1 MLRRSMRKTS
11 FLVFLLLIC
20 LFPASHSL
28 CFEGKGQDC
37 SKCHTL
43 SSDDARDLLKGV
55 IPDIKIISVEL
66 SPTQGLWGVYLESG
80 GRKGLIYVDFAK
92 KHFFMGSLISIG
104 ERKNLT
110 QERLEE
116 LNKVDVSQIPLT
128 DALVLGDQKAKIR
141 VISFHDP
148 D

>member
-1 MLRRSMRKTS
+1 MLRRSMSKIS
-11 FLVFLLLIC
+11 FLAFLLLFC
-20 LFPASHSL
+20 LLPSNPSF
-28 CFEGKGQDC
+28 CFERKGQDC

-43 SSDDARDLLKGV
+43 SSDEAGDLLKGV
-55 IPDIKIISVEL
+55 IPDIRIINVKL
-66 SPTQGLWGVYLESG
+66 SPSKGLWEVYLESG

-92 KHFFMGSLISIG
+92 KHFFMGPLISIR

-110 QERLEE
+110 QERFAE
-116 LNKVDVSQIPLT
+116 LNKVDVSQIPLN
-128 DALVLGDQKAKIR
+128 DALVMGDQKARIR

>member
-1 MLRRSMRKTS
+1 MPFLA
-11 FLVFLLLIC
+11 FLLVFC
-20 LFPASHSL
+20 LFSPNPSF

-43 SSDDARDLLKGV
+43 SNDEARDLLKEA
-55 IPDIKIISVEL
+55 IPDIKIVSVKL
-66 SPTQGLWGVYLESG
+66 SPPKGFWEVYLESG

-92 KHFFMGSLISIG
+92 KHFFVGSLISIK

-110 QERLEE
+110 QERFTE
-116 LNKVDVSQIPLT
+116 LNKVDVSQIPLN
-128 DALVLGDQKAKIR
+128 DALVLGDQKARIK
-141 VISFHDP
+141 VISFSDP